1 MSLSRRDPCWL
12 LNAQARAEDDGEN
25 AAPTYQ
31 TVRLS
36 RGRHRS
42 PEDGACVMEVA
53 SMLKGR
59 RFSDRVYCVD
69 PAIMAFL
76 WGYHDHISDD
86 LRQKDL
92 YRVAGVVLDTRR
104 DDELAARRAEMCR
117 IWALQAQAVSRR
129 RLPFPIR
136 FRRRRESDAL
146 LFDCELAGLATARLA
161 RADTVWHNRTL
172 GFVGMLVWLGSPAS
186 VDFAPSEHGGAGA
199 SAPLPAAGA
208 ERAAGDR
215 AVSVDGAELW
225 RETTC
230 TTS

>member
-1 MSLSRRDPCWL
+1 M
-12 LNAQARAEDDGEN
+12 NAQARAEDDGEN
-25 AAPTYQ
+25 APPSYQ

-42 PEDGACVMEVA
+42 PEGGACVMELA

-104 DDELAARRAEMCR
+104 DDELTARRAEMCR

-136 FRRRRESDAL
+136 FRRRREPDAL

-186 VDFAPSEHGGAGA
+186 VDFAPSAHG
-199 SAPLPAAGA
+199 APATRSPLAPHRA
-208 ERAAGDR
+208 ERAAGSGDL
-215 AVSVDGAELW
+215 SVDAAKPWWEAA
-225 RETTC
+225 C